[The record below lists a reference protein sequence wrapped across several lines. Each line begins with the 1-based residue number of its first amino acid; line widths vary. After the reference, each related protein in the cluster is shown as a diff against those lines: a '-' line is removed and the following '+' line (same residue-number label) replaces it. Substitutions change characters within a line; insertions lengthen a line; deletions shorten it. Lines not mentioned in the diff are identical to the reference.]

1 MEYDLYFPCPFH
13 FGQGIFFFAVI
24 YKKVSWFCDG
34 RDDSR
39 RNLQNV
45 GRRQI

>member
-1 MEYDLYFPCPFH
+1 MIYIFLVRFISGRE
-13 FGQGIFFFAVI
+13 FFFAVI